1 MKKFK
6 QLLSLFLVIIFILS
20 GCANSKNKLDT
31 NETTP
36 QQESSSIGQEET
48 SDISVNNGTLSYN
61 YDISLY
67 DDGRVFDSNQIAIQ
81 SEFESFLSKV
91 FVEEKSENTISLH
104 FSIENPEDYGIPDFD
119 ATWGDFDYLNFEEA
133 LTEYNDLL
141 TQVTGFEYSALTYE
155 QQLIYD
161 IFKEFLEDQI
171 ASTKYYLF
179 NSCFSPISGSHSEL
193 PIIFS
198 EYDFIEK
205 DDIDDYISLLQKS
218 NEYIEKLCEYEK
230 YRLEKGYSLSPVGLE
245 KVINQCKD
253 FLSTEPNCLLPVFKD
268 KLDAFSSLSEDEKQ
282 AYIEAF
288 ENGLKNS
295 LIPSYEL
302 IISTLTEIKSSPK
315 CLNGLC
321 NYTDGKLFYEYLVR
335 QNTGSDKSVDEL
347 YKLMEKEMSKSIT
360 SFSLLYAK
368 RPNLLEDMENFEY
381 PTDDPDEMLKSLI
394 TSLKEDFP
402 DAVNNSYTINY
413 VPESLESTM
422 SPAFYLIPPIDNIN
436 RNIIYI
442 NEGED
447 YASMNLFPTIA
458 HEGFPGHMY
467 QTNYFYSLNPHYFRS
482 LLSFNGYSE
491 GWAHYIE
498 SCYSYKYSGMDNDL
512 AKGFEYNQSLSF
524 ALYCMADIGINYYGW
539 DYEETKK
546 FVSKY
551 IGPNDETV
559 KEIYYTMIDDPTV
572 YMRYYVGYLEII
584 NLKELAKKQ
593 LGDGFEIKEFHK
605 FLLQIGPCQFE
616 IIEDRMEKWIEQVKK

>member
-6 QLLSLFLVIIFILS
+6 QLLSLFLVIVFILS
-20 GCANSKNKLDT
+20 GCANSKNQLDV

-36 QQESSSIGQEET
+36 QQESSSITQEET
-48 SDISVNNGTLSYN
+48 SDISVNSGTLSYN

-67 DDGRVFDSNQIAIQ
+67 DDGRVFDSKQITIQ
-81 SEFESFLSKV
+81 AEFESFLNEV
-91 FVEEKSENTISLH
+91 FVKEKSENTISLH
-104 FSIENPEDYGIPDFD
+104 FSIENPEAYGISDFD
-119 ATWGDFDYLNFEEA
+119 ATWGEFDYLNFEKNSI
-133 LTEYNDLL
+133 EYNDLL
-141 TQVTGFEYSALTYE
+141 SKIAGFDYSALTYE

-161 IFKEFLEDQI
+161 VFKEYLENQLT
-171 ASTKYYLF
+171 SNYYLF
-179 NSCFSPISGSHSEL
+179 SSCFSPISGSQSEL

-205 DDIDDYISLLQKS
+205 DDIDDYISLLNQSNSYIQKM
-218 NEYIEKLCEYEK
+218 CDYEK
-230 YRLEKGYSLSPVGLE
+230 YRLEKGYSLSPTALD

-253 FLSTEPNCLLPVFKD
+253 FISTEPNCLLPVFKD
-268 KLDAFSSLSEDEKQ
+268 KLDDFSSLSEDEKQ

-288 ENGLKNS
+288 EKGLKNS

-335 QNTGSDKSVDEL
+335 QNTGSNKSVDDI
-347 YKLMEKEMSKSIT
+347 YKMMENEMTKSI
-360 SFSLLYAK
+360 SAFSLLYMK
-368 RPNLLEDMENFEY
+368 NPTLLEDMENFKY

-402 DAVNNSYTINY
+402 DAVNNSYTLNY
-413 VPESLESTM
+413 VPESLQSTM

-442 NEGED
+442 NEGDE
-447 YASMNLFPTIA
+447 YASMDLFPTIA

-498 SCYSYKYSGMDNDL
+498 SCYAYKYSGMDSNL
-512 AKGFEYNQSLSF
+512 AKAYQYNQSLSF
-524 ALYCMADIGINYYGW
+524 ALYCMADIGINYYEW
-539 DYEETKK
+539 DFEKTQE
-546 FVSKY
+546 FLSKY
-551 IGPNDETV
+551 IGSNDEAA

-572 YMRYYVGYLEII
+572 YMRYYVGYLEIL
-584 NLKELAKKQ
+584 NLKTLAEEK
-593 LGDGFEIKEFHK
+593 LGAGFEIIEFHK
-605 FLLQIGPCQFE
+605 FLLQIGPCQFD
-616 IIEDRMEKWIEQVKK
+616 IIQDRMEKWIEQVKK